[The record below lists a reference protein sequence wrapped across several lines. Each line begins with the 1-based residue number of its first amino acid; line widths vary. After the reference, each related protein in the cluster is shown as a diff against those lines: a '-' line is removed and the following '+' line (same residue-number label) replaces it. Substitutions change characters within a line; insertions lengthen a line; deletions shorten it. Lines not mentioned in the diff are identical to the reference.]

1 MTERHNI
8 PGPGERP
15 DPELVQA
22 EAQIGPI
29 PDGEMIGGDPEQD
42 CHRML
47 HELTAVEPR
56 EAARAG
62 DFREQAARRTSTE
75 HEVSPLARPR
85 ADLSERR
92 LDQSA
97 AAQDREQA
105 LDSVHDDAGPQ
116 SDQC

>member
-1 MTERHNI
+1 
-8 PGPGERP
+8 
-15 DPELVQA
+15 
-22 EAQIGPI
+22 
-29 PDGEMIGGDPEQD
+29 MIGGDPEQD
-42 CHRML
+42 RRRTL
-47 HELTAVEPR
+47 HELIAVEPR

-75 HEVSPLARPR
+75 HEVTPYVRPR
-85 ADLSERR
+85 AELAERR